1 MKHYQ
6 LKTGRGSL
14 NSTSGNHLCGLILEN
29 PLKESLPANFQPRR
43 SDAIADRDIL
53 LSQIGLLCNGRT
65 DFNDID
71 LYRSDKI
78 FMNAYGLKTVP
89 SEAVFRQRFDDLPPA
104 ATHSALRRVNTR
116 LLCKRTFGQVDAEG
130 LKLVPVDMDVSVFD
144 NSGSSKEGVSFTYK
158 KHTGYAPMFAYVG
171 TEGYMLDCE
180 LRPGKQ
186 HCQSGTPEA
195 IARSVEA
202 LKRLGLDGKCL
213 FRLDSGNDSASNLDA
228 FGSNF
233 FLIKRN
239 LRKESRE
246 QWLALARRVG
256 EKLESREG
264 KNVYI
269 GTVEHLHPGGDESRP
284 TLPVVFEA
292 IERFEDKDGNKLLI
306 PEIEINMW
314 WTNLPCRAETA
325 IGLYHSH
332 ATSEQFHSEL
342 KSDLDVERL
351 PSGRFCVNRIIL
363 LCAMIAFNLLR
374 TLGQEVI
381 KRQDLAPQR
390 IQVKRWRLKSV
401 LQNIIYCAVRIV
413 RHARGTELHFGK
425 HCPWFDII
433 CDIDHSFA

>member
-6 LKTGRGSL
+6 LKTGQGRL
-14 NSTSGNHLCGLILEN
+14 NSTSGNHLCGLILE
-29 PLKESLPANFQPRR
+29 KHSGKCLPANFQPRR
-43 SDAIADRDIL
+43 SDAISDRDIL
-53 LSQIGLLCNGRT
+53 LGQIGLLCNGRT

-71 LYRSDKI
+71 LYRHDEVFK
-78 FMNAYGLKTVP
+78 NAYGLKTVP
-89 SEAVFRQRFDDLPPA
+89 SEAVFRQRFDDLPPE
-104 ATHSALRRVNTR
+104 ATHGALRELSTR
-116 LLCKRTFGQVDAEG
+116 LLSGRTFGEVDADG

-144 NSGSSKEGVSFTYK
+144 NSDSSKEGVSFTYK
-158 KHTGYAPMFAYVG
+158 KHTGYAPMFAYIG

-195 IARSVEA
+195 IARSVET

-213 FRLDSGNDSASNLDA
+213 FRLDSGNDSVSNHDA
-228 FGSNF
+228 FGANF

-239 LRKESRE
+239 LRQESRE

-256 EKLESREG
+256 EKRESRKG
-264 KNVYI
+264 KNVYV

-292 IERFEDKDGNKLLI
+292 IERLEDRDGNKLLF

-314 WTNLPCRAETA
+314 WTNLPCKAETA
-325 IGLYHSH
+325 VELYHSH

-363 LCAMIAFNLLR
+363 LCAMVSFNLLR

-381 KRQDLAPQR
+381 KRQDMAPQR
-390 IQVKRWRLKSV
+390 IHVKRWRLKSV
-401 LQNIIYCAVRIV
+401 LQNIIYCAARIV
-413 RHARGTELHFGK
+413 RHARGKELHFGK
-425 HCPWFDII
+425 HCPWFDVI
-433 CDIDHSFA
+433 CDIAHSFA